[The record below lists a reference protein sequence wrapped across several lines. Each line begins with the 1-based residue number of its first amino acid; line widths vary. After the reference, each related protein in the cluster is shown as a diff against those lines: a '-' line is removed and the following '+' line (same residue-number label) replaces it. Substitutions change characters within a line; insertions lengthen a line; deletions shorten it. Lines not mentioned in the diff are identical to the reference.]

1 MDRLHARYPFL
12 DAAREAVD
20 RADVDLGAVVLREDS
35 PVVERALERVE
46 SAIAEG
52 RVGSPRNLRVELLS
66 YPVARVIVS
75 AVGDRDLIR
84 AYATAE
90 AATAHER
97 FVADVENPS
106 PTSVAGGQITVERL
120 LREFDL
126 TGSVVEV
133 EVATGVQVGAG
144 PGVERESGRDPT
156 YRIDVGPYLQ
166 LAGGLDDLRWRLVR
180 RDLSGGAVT
189 VQPEEL
195 HALLREAV
203 RERVAAKLPVGVP
216 DAILDALGPAIER
229 VERSVADTTPPR
241 GIDVVAPEA
250 FPPCV
255 QALVERARTD
265 EDLPPHSAF
274 SLVGFLTGIGMDASE
289 AATLCDRPTEEF
301 EHRAGQ
307 IASENGVDY
316 PPPSCAT
323 MDAYGDCVDEDD
335 LCERIGHPMEYY
347 AERVDG
353 TETTAGAGD
362 RQ

>member
-20 RADVDLGAVVLREDS
+20 RADVDLGTVVLREDS

-75 AVGDRDLIR
+75 AVGDRVIR
-84 AYATAE
+84 AYAAAE

-144 PGVERESGRDPT
+144 DR
-156 YRIDVGPYLQ
+156 
-166 LAGGLDDLRWRLVR
+166 
-180 RDLSGGAVT
+180 
-189 VQPEEL
+189 
-195 HALLREAV
+195 
-203 RERVAAKLPVGVP
+203 K
-216 DAILDALGPAIER
+216 
-229 VERSVADTTPPR
+229 SV
-241 GIDVVAPEA
+241 V
-250 FPPCV
+250 
-255 QALVERARTD
+255 
-265 EDLPPHSAF
+265 
-274 SLVGFLTGIGMDASE
+274 
-289 AATLCDRPTEEF
+289 
-301 EHRAGQ
+301 
-307 IASENGVDY
+307 
-316 PPPSCAT
+316 
-323 MDAYGDCVDEDD
+323 
-335 LCERIGHPMEYY
+335 
-347 AERVDG
+347 
-353 TETTAGAGD
+353 
-362 RQ
+362 